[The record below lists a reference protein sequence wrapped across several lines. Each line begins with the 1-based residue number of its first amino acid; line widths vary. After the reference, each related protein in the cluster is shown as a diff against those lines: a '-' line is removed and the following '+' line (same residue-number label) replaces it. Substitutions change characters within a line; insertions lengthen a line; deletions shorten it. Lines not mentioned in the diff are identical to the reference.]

1 VREAR
6 LFLVRE
12 LATVFCALLLFVW
25 LAVEARGPEPPAFDL
40 GIRNAVHARASV
52 DLTVVMRTV
61 TNLGSG
67 WFLWTLGLGVSL
79 WLASAGRRRDAAW
92 FAVAVLGA
100 NLLNETMKLGFH
112 RRRPEAYFGYP
123 LPVTYSFPSGHS
135 FVSFC
140 FYMTLAEIL
149 IRSHWPRWY
158 KAAIIVVAVMLTLS
172 IGLSRIY
179 LGVHYPSDVAGGY
192 AAAIAWTILV
202 RVINRQWWR
211 RRSLA
216 PQTQP

>member
-1 VREAR
+1 M
-6 LFLVRE
+6 RE
-12 LATVFCALLLFVW
+12 LATVLCALLLFAW
-25 LAVEARGPEPPAFDL
+25 LALASRGPAAPAFDL
-40 GIRNAVHARASV
+40 GIREAVHSAASAP
-52 DLTVVMRTV
+52 LTGLMKTV

-67 WFLWTLGLGVSL
+67 WFLWALGLGVAL
-79 WLASAGRRRDAAW
+79 WLESAGRRRDAAW
-92 FAVAVLGA
+92 FAVTVLGA
-100 NLLNETMKLGFH
+100 NLLNEAMKLGFH

-158 KAAIIVVAVMLTLS
+158 KAVIVAIAVMLTLT
-172 IGLSRIY
+172 IGMSRIY

-202 RVINRQWWR
+202 RATNRRWWR
-211 RRSLA
+211 RRAPA
-216 PQTQP
+216 PQA

>member
-1 VREAR
+1 M
-6 LFLVRE
+6 RE
-12 LATVFCALLLFVW
+12 LAVVVCALLLFVC
-25 LAVEARGPEPPAFDL
+25 LAFIVRGPDVPAFDT
-40 GIRNAVHARASV
+40 GIREAVHSSASAQ
-52 DLTVVMRTV
+52 LTGLMRTV

-92 FAVAVLGA
+92 LAVAVLGA
-100 NLLNETMKLGFH
+100 NILNEAMKLGFH

-140 FYMTLAEIL
+140 FYITLAEIL

-158 KAAIIVVAVMLTLS
+158 KALILALAVILTLS

-192 AAAIAWTILV
+192 AAAVAWIVLA
-202 RVINRQWWR
+202 RAMNRRWWTR
-211 RRSLA
+211 RA
-216 PQTQP
+216 AAAKN